1 MVNNP
6 NKCDDVDEDDQPRGT
21 KRVRKKVTVMSN
33 LLSSPPPFPLLKS
46 NGSYVLK
53 VAKTIVKVPCCQK
66 NESPLFIFRAGSFAR
81 LIRQTAEEA
90 EKLTCGGEL
99 HVR

>member
-1 MVNNP
+1 
-6 NKCDDVDEDDQPRGT
+6 
-21 KRVRKKVTVMSN
+21 MSN
-33 LLSSPPPFPLLKS
+33 LLSPPLPSPQIKRQLRFEGGKNHRQSALLPK
-46 NGSYVLK
+46 
-53 VAKTIVKVPCCQK
+53 K

>member
-33 LLSSPPPFPLLKS
+33 LLSPPPLPSPQIKRKLRFEGGKNHRQSALLPKKTNLPCS
-46 NGSYVLK
+46 FSEPVL
-53 VAKTIVKVPCCQK
+53 
-66 NESPLFIFRAGSFAR
+66 L
-81 LIRQTAEEA
+81 LD
-90 EKLTCGGEL
+90 
-99 HVR
+99 